1 MLSGKKGKQ
10 QAAPESKGFNVL
22 NEGTT
27 IKGDIESKGDI
38 RIDGTLI
45 GTVNTTSK
53 LVLGQSGKIEGDVFA
68 QCCDVNGKVAGN
80 IKVKDVLFIK
90 NTGLVDGDIHTG
102 KLIVES
108 GGKFNGRCSMGGA
121 TASLENAERSKE
133 QASTSK
139 GAVA

>member
-1 MLSGKKGKQ
+1 MLSGKKGKMQ
-10 QAAPESKGFNVL
+10 TAPENKGFNVL

-27 IKGDIESKGDI
+27 VKGDMESKGDI

-45 GTVNTTSK
+45 GTVTTSSK
-53 LVLGQSGKIEGDVFA
+53 LVLGKSGKIEGDVQA
-68 QCCDVNGKVAGN
+68 DCCDVNGRVNGN

-90 NTGLVDGDIHTG
+90 STGFVDGDIHTG

-108 GGKFNGRCSMGGA
+108 GGKFNGRCAMGGA
-121 TASLENAERSKE
+121 TAKLEKGESSGEESR
-133 QASTSK
+133 K